1 MSFNSTTRV
10 ISQYNPGE
18 LVHIITKE
26 EIAYTLKKK
35 KKKETARFRYSILA
49 EPREHTQEWIL
60 RVSQRRSLA
69 ILAPNFYL

>member
-18 LVHIITKE
+18 LVHIITEE
-26 EIAYTLKKK
+26 EIAYALK
-35 KKKETARFRYSILA
+35 KKKETARFPYSILA

-60 RVSQRRSLA
+60 RVSQRSSLA

>member
-18 LVHIITKE
+18 LVHIITEE

-35 KKKETARFRYSILA
+35 KKETARFPYSILA

-60 RVSQRRSLA
+60 RVSQRSSLA

>member
-18 LVHIITKE
+18 LVHIITEE

-35 KKKETARFRYSILA
+35 KKENARFPYSILA
-49 EPREHTQEWIL
+49 EPREHTQE
-60 RVSQRRSLA
+60 
-69 ILAPNFYL
+69 